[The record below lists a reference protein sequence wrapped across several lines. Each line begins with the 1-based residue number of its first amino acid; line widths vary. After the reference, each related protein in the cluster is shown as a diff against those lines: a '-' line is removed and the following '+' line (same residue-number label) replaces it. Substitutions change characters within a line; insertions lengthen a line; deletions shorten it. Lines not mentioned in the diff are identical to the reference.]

1 VVAAGDSAVPQ
12 LQRLLGEEQGERAQA
27 RAARTLAQIATP
39 RALECLMTLVRSTDG
54 RLRYLGLQGMRR
66 ARLQTGQPVMPRS
79 TAHRLFLRELREY
92 RVCLAPVAALE
103 KNTAPEVRL
112 LGESYHESA
121 DRALER
127 ALQALACWYDP
138 RPLISVFDRLKSRDL
153 AVASPALEDLG
164 HVLPREVFKPVSRI
178 FEKEAME
185 PPEKASDPDQVAE
198 SIRGAWETGDAW
210 LRACAVRASRF
221 APTFDRNRFTTG
233 DGGDPMVRAELE
245 VLSASNRISRESRQ
259 C

>member
-1 VVAAGDSAVPQ
+1 
-12 LQRLLGEEQGERAQA
+12 
-27 RAARTLAQIATP
+27 
-39 RALECLMTLVRSTDG
+39 
-54 RLRYLGLQGMRR
+54 
-66 ARLQTGQPVMPRS
+66 
-79 TAHRLFLRELREY
+79 
-92 RVCLAPVAALE
+92 LAPVAALE

-153 AVASPALEDLG
+153 AVASPALEYLG